1 MEVVGK
7 SEEISDKIK
16 KQINS
21 MEEEWAEL
29 LQMDEK
35 IDALTAALEKNT
47 AMTAELLKELRRNN
61 YCTEFIFDK
70 MKVSLSSSQQ
80 AKDFAMNLLANLLAD
95 IIAIDDLTGR
105 RKR

>member
-61 YCTEFIFDK
+61 YCTEYIFDK
-70 MKVSLSSSQQ
+70 IKVNLSTEQQWKNFWLGVLSSM
-80 AKDFAMNLLANLLAD
+80 AGDV
-95 IIAIDDLTGR
+95 IAIDEVLGR